1 MIPTSILYLPF
12 TFAAPIF
19 LLALPLLALFAW
31 HRWQQRSSYS
41 PDFRLSS
48 TESLSQTEH
57 FSPQA
62 VLRTWLWVLPLLA
75 LGLLSVAMA
84 RPQTLFDDKKVFG
97 EGIDII
103 IALDISGSMK
113 ARDFEPDRLGAAK
126 QLAEQFIDRRNYD
139 KIGLV
144 VFSGESFTQ
153 CPLTTD
159 HNILKSLMQQVEEG
173 MVDDGT
179 AIGMGLATAVT
190 RLKESKAKSKVVI
203 LLTDGVNNSGFVD
216 PLTAT
221 ETAQQ
226 FGVKVYTI
234 GVGTQGEAPYPVQD
248 FFGRQVYQQVPVEID
263 EKLLQQI
270 ANMTNG
276 KYYRATDNNSLA
288 QVYKEIDEL
297 EKTKVEITTIQRR
310 TEHFYLFALLGALLL
325 LLEWALRHTLL
336 RGVAG

>member
-1 MIPTSILYLPF
+1 
-12 TFAAPIF
+12 
-19 LLALPLLALFAW
+19 
-31 HRWQQRSSYS
+31 
-41 PDFRLSS
+41 
-48 TESLSQTEH
+48 
-57 FSPQA
+57 
-62 VLRTWLWVLPLLA
+62 
-75 LGLLSVAMA
+75 
-84 RPQTLFDDKKVFG
+84 
-97 EGIDII
+97 
-103 IALDISGSMK
+103 
-113 ARDFEPDRLGAAK
+113 
-126 QLAEQFIDRRNYD
+126 
-139 KIGLV
+139 
-144 VFSGESFTQ
+144 
-153 CPLTTD
+153 
-159 HNILKSLMQQVEEG
+159 MQQVEEG

>member
-1 MIPTSILYLPF
+1 MSLLFLYTPF
-12 TFAAPIF
+12 TFASPIF
-19 LLALPLLALFAW
+19 LLFLPLLALFAVY
-31 HRWQQRSSYS
+31 RWRQNRTYA

-48 TESLSQTEH
+48 TESLTTTTNP
-57 FSPQA
+57 SPKIT
-62 VLRTWLWVLPLLA
+62 LRTWLWVLPIVA

-84 RPQTLFDDKKVFG
+84 RPQTLFDDKKVYG

-126 QLAEQFIDRRNYD
+126 QLAEQFIDQRNYD

-248 FFGRQVYQQVPVEID
+248 FFGRQMYQQVPVEID

-270 ANMTNG
+270 ASLTNG

-288 QVYKEIDEL
+288 QVYNEINQL
-297 EKTKVEITTIQRR
+297 EKTKVEVTTIQRR
-310 TEHFYLFALLGALLL
+310 TEHFYIFALIGALLL
-325 LLEWALRHTLL
+325 LIEWTLRHTFLK
-336 RGVAG
+336 GIAG